1 MEFLKELWKKL
12 RRKDKDAAEN
22 MRDYVAD
29 AKEAIEARKREIVD
43 FRNKV
48 AEVNQ
53 AKRVL
58 ERQLTDTEGEI
69 AKWSTTLE
77 NIKNATL
84 DLEAKKEK
92 GAPVMAARNSATER
106 AEGLRSS
113 IKSQEEMLVQLRK
126 QLMEAQS
133 DLVEREQKLVT
144 LAARQQAVKIRQGLN
159 DAAAAFATGKGTLA
173 AVDELEQKVISAED
187 RELAIG
193 EEIALTKPGSE
204 AAAVAAEFDP
214 KKMRVQEDL
223 DAFFGGPTQLPSSTE
238 AGAKEI
244 GPAA

>member
-12 RRKDKDAAEN
+12 RRKDQDAAEN

-29 AKEAIEARKREIVD
+29 AREAIENRKREIVD

-53 AKRVL
+53 SKRVL
-58 ERQLTDTEGEI
+58 ERQLGDTDGEI
-69 AKWSTTLE
+69 VKWTATLE
-77 NIKNATL
+77 NIRNAAL
-84 DLEAKKEK
+84 DVEAKKEK

-113 IKSQEEMLVQLRK
+113 IKAQEEMLVQLRK

-133 DLVEREQKLVT
+133 DLAEREQKLVT

-159 DAAAAFATGKGTLA
+159 DAAAAFSTGKGTLS
-173 AVDELEQKVISAED
+173 AVEELERKVISAED
-187 RELAIG
+187 REAAIG
-193 EEIALTKPGSE
+193 EEISLTKPGSE
-204 AAAVAAEFDP
+204 AAAIAAEFDP
-214 KKMRVQEDL
+214 KKLKVQDDL
-223 DAFFGGPTQLPSSTE
+223 DAYFGS
-238 AGAKEI
+238 
-244 GPAA
+244 PAALAPAKDESTTV